1 VLKIKNVTIKIS
13 IPLTGLAQGKTFK
26 TELDEDADIIQ
37 ALAKVDKYIFDHP
50 KESIFPIYEDYIH
63 NYLQLIW
70 NPKKDKIYE
79 DIGLYAYGP
88 DENGNLREFMPL
100 REDIH
105 FNLYPDS
112 VIDIQPD
119 SGC

>member
-1 VLKIKNVTIKIS
+1 VVPIKKVTIKIS
-13 IPLTGLAQGKTFK
+13 IPLTGLEQGKTFNL
-26 TELDEDADIIQ
+26 ELDDDADIIK
-37 ALAKVDKYIFDHP
+37 ALAKIDKYIHDHP
-50 KESIFPIYEDYIH
+50 RESIFPIYEDYIYY
-63 NYLQLIW
+63 YLQLVW

-88 DENGNLREFMPL
+88 DENGNLRKFMPL
-100 REDIH
+100 RENIH